1 MKSFKNHLS
10 LITALFTIL
19 FTIQIFVA
27 VDRSIDSYE
36 EELSKNYS
44 LIVISNRSITQEKFL
59 SVHPIVSKSER
70 ISVDSVL
77 NRLTT
82 DMKQKNID
90 LLKLTLPK
98 FYRISLK
105 NYPSPTQIKSLN
117 KALKKI
123 HSITKIESFSQS
135 HDTLYNLLI
144 LFKYV
149 VLILA
154 IAVFTVTTLLILKEM
169 RIWQFQ
175 HMERMNIMALFGA
188 PVWLRSAV
196 LFRLA
201 IVDATIASIL
211 VIGTFIALNSQE
223 WIHEKLHSVNIDIDI
238 FLPIVDGAILVQ
250 ISLAVSIFLA
260 SMIIMGHKEE
270 V

>member
-10 LITALFTIL
+10 LITALFSIL

-27 VDRSIDSYE
+27 VDRAIVSYE

-44 LIVISNRSITQEKFL
+44 IIVIANRSIKENQFT
-59 SVHPIVSKSER
+59 SAHPIILKSASV
-70 ISVDSVL
+70 SVDEVL
-77 NRLTT
+77 KRLTS

-98 FYRISLK
+98 FYRIFLK
-105 NYPSPTQIKSLN
+105 NYPSPTQVKSLN
-117 KALKKI
+117 NALQKI
-123 HSITKIESFSQS
+123 PFVTKVESFSQS

-144 LFKYV
+144 LMKYV

-154 IAVFTVTTLLILKEM
+154 IAVFTVTSLLILKEM

-175 HMERMNIMALFGA
+175 HMDRMNIMALFGA
-188 PVWLRSAV
+188 PVWMRSAV

-201 IVDATIASIL
+201 IVDAIIASFL
-211 VIGTFIALNSQE
+211 VIGTFFALDREE
-223 WIHEKLHSVNIDIDI
+223 WIHEKLHSVNINIDI
-238 FLPIVDGAILVQ
+238 FTPISDGAILLQVA
-250 ISLAVSIFLA
+250 LAVSILLA
-260 SMIIMGHKEE
+260 TMIIMDHKEE

>member
-27 VDRSIDSYE
+27 VDRAIDSYE

-44 LIVISNRSITQEKFL
+44 LIVIASSSITEKYFL
-59 SVHPIVSKSER
+59 SAHPIISKSEL
-70 ISVDSVL
+70 ISVDKVL

-90 LLKLTLPK
+90 LLKITLPK

-123 HSITKIESFSQS
+123 SAVTKVESFSQS

-154 IAVFTVTTLLILKEM
+154 VAVFTVTTLLILKEM

-196 LFRLA
+196 LFRLS
-201 IVDATIASIL
+201 IVDATIASTL
-211 VIGTFIALNSQE
+211 VIGTFIALNTQE
-223 WIHEKLHSVNIDIDI
+223 WIHEKLHSVNISIDL
-238 FLPIVDGAILVQ
+238 FLPLSDGLMLVQ
-250 ISLAVSIFLA
+250 VALGVSIFLA

>member
-10 LITALFTIL
+10 LIIALFSIL
-19 FTIQIFVA
+19 FTIQVFVA
-27 VDRSIDSYE
+27 VDRAIDSYE

-44 LIVISNRSITQEKFL
+44 LIVIANSYIKEAQFQEI
-59 SVHPIVSKSER
+59 HPIIASSEQ
-70 ISVDSVL
+70 ISVDDVL
-77 NRLTT
+77 KRLTS

-90 LLKLTLPK
+90 LLKITLPK
-98 FYRISLK
+98 FYRIHLK
-105 NYPSPTQIKSLN
+105 NYPSPTQINSLN
-117 KALKKI
+117 RALEKLPSVSKV
-123 HSITKIESFSQS
+123 ESFSQT
-135 HDTLYNLLI
+135 HDALYNLLI
-144 LFKYV
+144 LLKYV

-154 IAVFTVTTLLILKEM
+154 IAVFIVTSLLILKEM

-201 IVDATIASIL
+201 IVDAVIASVL
-211 VIGTFIALNSQE
+211 VIGTFFALNQE
-223 WIHEKLHSVNIDIDI
+223 QWIHEKLKSLNIDIDI
-238 FLPIVDGAILVQ
+238 FLPITDSFVLVQ
-250 ISLAVSIFLA
+250 VALAVSVLLA

>member
-10 LITALFTIL
+10 LITALFSIL

-27 VDRSIDSYE
+27 VDRAIVSYE

-44 LIVISNRSITQEKFL
+44 IIVIASRSIKEDKFKAA
-59 SVHPIVSKSER
+59 HPIILKSE
-70 ISVDSVL
+70 SVL
-77 NRLTT
+77 VDDVLKRLTS

-90 LLKLTLPK
+90 LLKITLPK

-117 KALKKI
+117 KALVKVLYV
-123 HSITKIESFSQS
+123 TKVESFSQS

-144 LFKYV
+144 LMKYV

-154 IAVFTVTTLLILKEM
+154 IAVFTVTSLLILKEM

-188 PVWLRSAV
+188 PVWMRSAV

-201 IVDATIASIL
+201 IVDAIIASFL
-211 VIGTFIALNSQE
+211 VIGTFFALDNEE
-223 WIHEKLHSVNIDIDI
+223 WIHDKLHSVNINIDI
-238 FLPIVDGAILVQ
+238 FVPLSDGAILLQVA
-250 ISLAVSIFLA
+250 LAVSILLA
-260 SMIIMGHKEE
+260 TMIIMGHKEE

>member
-10 LITALFTIL
+10 LILALFTIL

-27 VDRSIDSYE
+27 VERAIDSYE
-36 EELSKNYS
+36 SELAKNYS
-44 LIVISNRSITQEKFL
+44 LIVIAHSKITQKQFKE
-59 SVHPIVSKSER
+59 VHPIIAESEL
-70 ISVDSVL
+70 ISVDEVL
-77 NRLTT
+77 KKLTSN
-82 DMKQKNID
+82 MKQKNID
-90 LLKLTLPK
+90 LLKITLPK
-98 FYRISLK
+98 FYKIHLK

-117 KALKKI
+117 QRLEKLPAV
-123 HSITKIESFSQS
+123 TKVESFSQT

-149 VLILA
+149 VMILA
-154 IAVFTVTTLLILKEM
+154 FSVFIVTSLLILKEM

-201 IVDATIASIL
+201 IVDAIIASAL
-211 VIGTFIALNSQE
+211 VIGTFIAIDSKE
-223 WIHEKLHSVNIDIDI
+223 WIHEKLQSVNISIDI
-238 FLPIVDGAILVQ
+238 FLPIADGGVLVQ
-250 ISLAVSIFLA
+250 VALAVSILLA
-260 SMIIMGHKEE
+260 TMIIMDHKEE

>member
-36 EELSKNYS
+36 KELSKNYS
-44 LIVISNRSITQEKFL
+44 LIVISSRSIKETQFQA
-59 SVHPIVSKSER
+59 VHPIVLKSEQ
-70 ISVDSVL
+70 ISVDDVL
-77 NRLTT
+77 KRLTS

-90 LLKLTLPK
+90 LLKISLPK
-98 FYRISLK
+98 FYRIHLK
-105 NYPSPTQIKSLN
+105 NYPSPMQIKNLN
-117 KALKKI
+117 TALKKLP
-123 HSITKIESFSQS
+123 SISKIESFSQS

-144 LFKYV
+144 LIKYIV
-149 VLILA
+149 IILA
-154 IAVFTVTTLLILKEM
+154 VAVFIVTSLLILKEM

-201 IVDATIASIL
+201 IVDAIIASIL
-211 VIGTFIALNSQE
+211 VIGTFIALNQQE
-223 WIHEKLHSVNIDIDI
+223 WIHEQLHSVNISIDL
-238 FLPIVDGAILVQ
+238 FLPLSDGFILLQVA
-250 ISLAVSIFLA
+250 LAVSILLA

>member
-10 LITALFTIL
+10 LITALFTVL
-19 FTIQIFVA
+19 FTIQTFQIVERAITAYEARLSNDYSIIVIAHTAVTPSAFTQAHSLITRSEPIA
-27 VDRSIDSYE
+27 VDD
-36 EELSKNYS
+36 
-44 LIVISNRSITQEKFL
+44 
-59 SVHPIVSKSER
+59 
-70 ISVDSVL
+70 VL
-77 NRLTT
+77 ERLTK

-90 LLKLTLPK
+90 LLKITLPK
-98 FYRISLK
+98 FYRIYLGS
-105 NYPSPTQIKSLN
+105 YPTPQEILQVSD
-117 KALKKI
+117 ALKKI
-123 HSITKIESFSQS
+123 PAVSKIESFSQS

-149 VLILA
+149 VA
-154 IAVFTVTTLLILKEM
+154 IFAVAIFSVTSLLIIKEM

-196 LFRLA
+196 LFRLS
-201 IVDATIASIL
+201 IVDAIVASLL
-211 VIGTFIALNSQE
+211 VIGTFIALDNQI
-223 WIHEKLHSVNIDIDI
+223 WIHQQFENLGIVITLFERVEDSVLLFGIA
-238 FLPIVDGAILVQ
+238 LT
-250 ISLAVSIFLA
+250 ISVLLA